1 MQTELVVFDMDGT
14 LANTAPGI
22 IASFLE
28 VAHVLDIQEPP
39 LESVYQST
47 SGSLMENL
55 MRIYGLDND
64 QAVEALGIFK
74 DYYNSTGYLQS
85 ELFPGMRETL
95 EAIHGKGIKL
105 GVATMKLDEYAKQ
118 LVDHWGLG
126 DLFVDVCGADVF
138 GTLTKSDL
146 IDKCIYAAGVD
157 SSETL
162 MVGDTVHDMK
172 GARDSGTRFVAV
184 TFGYGFTPDL
194 CRENGIPFTETAGGV
209 LDFL

>member
-28 VAHVLDIQEPP
+28 VAHVLDIPEPP

-55 MRIYGLDND
+55 MRIYGLNND

-74 DYYNSTGYLQS
+74 DYYNNTGYLQS

-95 EAIHGKGIKL
+95 ETIHGKGIKL

-118 LVDHWGLG
+118 LVEHWGLS
-126 DLFVDVCGADVF
+126 DYFVDVCGADVF

-162 MVGDTVHDMK
+162 MVGDTVHDLK

>member
-28 VAHVLDIQEPP
+28 VAHVLDIPEPP

-55 MRIYGLDND
+55 MRIYALDSN

-74 DYYNSTGYLQS
+74 DYYNNTGYLQS

-95 EAIHGKGIKL
+95 ETIHGKGIKL

-118 LVDHWGLG
+118 LVDHWGLS
-126 DLFVDVCGADVF
+126 DYFVDVCGADVF
-138 GTLTKSDL
+138 GTLTKSD
-146 IDKCIYAAGVD
+146 
-157 SSETL
+157 ETL